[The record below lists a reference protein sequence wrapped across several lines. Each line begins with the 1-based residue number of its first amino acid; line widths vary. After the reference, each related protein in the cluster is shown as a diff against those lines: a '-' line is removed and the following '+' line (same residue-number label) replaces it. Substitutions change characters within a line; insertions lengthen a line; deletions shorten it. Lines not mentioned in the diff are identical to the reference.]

1 LGNFVRGLALIVSGF
16 TGMSLC
22 MNYASSSYSSYLVPV
37 GLGSVSLGV
46 VGFVVMV
53 SGMNH
58 AINDPARVPAK
69 TVSDPVIDMVE
80 RPRMGE
86 SMDLGRLDDPT
97 AKKT

>member
-1 LGNFVRGLALIVSGF
+1 LGNFVRGLALSASGF
-16 TGMSLC
+16 LGMSLC
-22 MNYASSSYSSYLVPV
+22 MSYASSANTPYLVPA

-53 SGMNH
+53 SDMNR
-58 AINDPARVPAK
+58 AINDPRPAE
-69 TVSDPVIDMVE
+69 TQTDHEPELDMVE
-80 RPRMGE
+80 RPRVGD